1 MMDINLI
8 PGKKDIKREV
18 LQKETGAELVIKI
31 PEKFFLFN
39 YLFT

>member
-8 PGKKDIKREV
+8 PGKKKDIKREV

-31 PEKFFLFN
+31 PENSK
-39 YLFT
+39 